1 MLFFSGEQSD
11 FSPQPRNQRSIQAE
25 QHSDTRGIVTFTL
38 GWTFGPRLTHNRIGM
53 QQIFIGNWCDSL
65 HVTAFHL
72 RFSPQVLGYNLEC
85 SEISHVPL
93 PAAKLFWSSPV
104 PFWVPDMSCVGTSH
118 DNFGAPHKWIGV
130 TCPKHCY
137 LRGFRHLTPFHS
149 KTWIALVA
157 SCGDPW
163 SQFLWVAIFRIR
175 DLGRPW
181 EPQNI
186 SLNKNPDSCDGN
198 DRFSR
203 DFTAKT
209 KAHRGWE
216 WLRVI

>member
-1 MLFFSGEQSD
+1 MIWKTWIGLCCEIGVFASLLLWEKQVSGYAVS
-11 FSPQPRNQRSIQAE
+11 SW
-25 QHSDTRGIVTFTL
+25 L
-38 GWTFGPRLTHNRIGM
+38 GFG
-53 QQIFIGNWCDSL
+53 IFIGNWCDSL

-72 RFSPQVLGYNLEC
+72 RFSPQVLGYHLEC
-85 SEISHVPL
+85 SQISHFPL

-163 SQFLWVAIFRIR
+163 SQFLWVALFGIKRFEIWE
-175 DLGRPW
+175 DHGRP
-181 EPQNI
+181 
-186 SLNKNPDSCDGN
+186 
-198 DRFSR
+198 
-203 DFTAKT
+203 KT
-209 KAHRGWE
+209 
-216 WLRVI
+216 

>member
-1 MLFFSGEQSD
+1 MLTKSQVSKDQTWLNSQKVPTKTCFY
-11 FSPQPRNQRSIQAE
+11 
-25 QHSDTRGIVTFTL
+25 TY
-38 GWTFGPRLTHNRIGM
+38 
-53 QQIFIGNWCDSL
+53 FIRNWCDSL

-85 SEISHVPL
+85 SEISHFPL

-157 SCGDPW
+157 SCGDPLV
-163 SQFLWVAIFRIR
+163 S
-175 DLGRPW
+175 
-181 EPQNI
+181 I
-186 SLNKNPDSCDGN
+186 SVGCSL
-198 DRFSR
+198 
-203 DFTAKT
+203 
-209 KAHRGWE
+209 
-216 WLRVI
+216 

>member
-1 MLFFSGEQSD
+1 MKKTSS
-11 FSPQPRNQRSIQAE
+11 
-25 QHSDTRGIVTFTL
+25 
-38 GWTFGPRLTHNRIGM
+38 
-53 QQIFIGNWCDSL
+53 FIGNWCDSL

-72 RFSPQVLGYNLEC
+72 RFSPQVLGYHLEC
-85 SEISHVPL
+85 SEISHFPL

-137 LRGFRHLTPFHS
+137 LRGFRHLTPSHS

-163 SQFLWVAIFRIR
+163 SQFLWVALFRIR

-186 SLNKNPDSCDGN
+186 SLNIATKIKIHVMAMIDFKGFHCKNQGPQRLRMVKSYL
-198 DRFSR
+198 
-203 DFTAKT
+203 
-209 KAHRGWE
+209 E

>member
-1 MLFFSGEQSD
+1 MIICWLNISLEHDPRSSSSSAIRIRSFWCVFDPSAALILNAPML
-11 FSPQPRNQRSIQAE
+11 
-25 QHSDTRGIVTFTL
+25 
-38 GWTFGPRLTHNRIGM
+38 
-53 QQIFIGNWCDSL
+53 IGNWCDSL

-72 RFSPQVLGYNLEC
+72 RFSPQVLGYHLEC
-85 SEISHVPL
+85 SQISKFPL

-163 SQFLWVAIFRIR
+163 SQFLWVALFRIR

-186 SLNKNPDSCDGN
+186 SLNIATKIQIHVMAMI
-198 DRFSR
+198 
-203 DFTAKT
+203 DFQGISLQKPRPTEAEN
-209 KAHRGWE
+209 G
-216 WLRVI
+216 